1 VADADLRWQAV
12 VMGCSAGGIDALRTV
27 LAGLPAAFPLPVVI
41 VSHTGP
47 TVDSLL
53 PEVLRPVCPLPVDEA
68 SERCPVVARRV
79 HVAPPGYHLL
89 IEADHTF
96 ALSVDAKVRNV
107 RPAIDVLFASAAD
120 AYGDGLICV
129 VMTGA
134 NDDGSRGLAAVKAKG
149 GFAIVQDPETAFAR
163 AMPEAAIATG
173 RVDRVV
179 PLGAIAA
186 ELASLAGVAAR

>member
-1 VADADLRWQAV
+1 
-12 VMGCSAGGIDALRTV
+12 MGCSAGGIDALRTV